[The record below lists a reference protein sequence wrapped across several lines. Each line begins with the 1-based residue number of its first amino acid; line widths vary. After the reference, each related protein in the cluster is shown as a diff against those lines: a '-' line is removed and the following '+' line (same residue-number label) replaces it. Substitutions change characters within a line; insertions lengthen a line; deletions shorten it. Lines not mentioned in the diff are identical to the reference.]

1 MKLSQR
7 FAHLALA
14 RKIVL
19 LVALMGA
26 VSVAISVYALAHIR
40 SIDQQYRALIAN
52 EARSAL
58 LLSEAALLLSDA
70 SRLMYAVL
78 TEQEESAIRAARVP
92 LAALQTQFGAKL
104 AQSAALLPAKATALE
119 ALAQQSHQA
128 FLLAGDVVDAA
139 GRWRGDQ
146 ALRIIH
152 SQFEP
157 VQQSLRSA
165 LAALSSASVADFE
178 SAALQLKRSTTR
190 TIVTTAAAVGLGLAL
205 VIALSAWVALRQ
217 ISRPI
222 GQLTR
227 TMERLTDRHYEDTIA
242 PALSERRDEVGTMAN
257 ALQVFKDSMQ
267 RADRLALEVAASA
280 ETKRLSEQLVDLI
293 GAIPGIVFQMQVRP
307 DGWRD
312 FLFISNQIS
321 DQYQPA
327 PAALEKLNS
336 LTRHGFLSA
345 RTPDEARVHEAIRR
359 SVPTLAPLD
368 IDALVSAEGCPP
380 CWVKTLATARRAP
393 DGSALFTGVWL
404 DVTVQKQQ
412 AQALA
417 LAQKAAEHAA
427 DEKAAFLATMS
438 HEIRTPLNA
447 IVGMNQLALKN
458 TLSASQRDRIEKSL
472 RASHHLLGIVNDV
485 LDFSKIGASEMSIES
500 ADFSLPQLLA
510 DVCELHEAMAHAQG
524 LGFSVHIA
532 PQVPQQLRGDPQ
544 RIGQILI
551 NYLHNAIKFTP
562 SGHITLLAQVAHED
576 ASGLLLRCV
585 VQDTGMGIAPEQQAT
600 LFEPFQQADASIT
613 RRFGGT
619 GLGLAISRQLAR
631 LMGGD
636 VGVQS
641 TLGAGSEF
649 CFTARVQRS
658 NSTNSATE
666 RAAPALTALPD
677 IRRLHGVRVLLVDDN
692 ALNCAVAQGLLESG
706 GLQVDTV
713 YDGAAAIAALEAAA
727 DGTYAGVLMDVQMP
741 VMDGLSATQALRRNP
756 RFSAAQLPI
765 IAMTAYATRQDA
777 QKSQDAGMN
786 DHLSKPVLEAALWR
800 VLLRWLVPSA
810 SADSDLYRIDPAPL
824 QELRPLFSS
833 ERLGT
838 LVSAFVRDCTERVQ
852 QLSAAANA
860 SPPDWAAL
868 QRQAHNLGGTAGSFG
883 LHQVGEW
890 AQALSRAASAQ
901 DAPATSQLMAQITQ
915 GVEQGLAQLQEL
927 QKPQELQELPPL
939 RTP

>member
-157 VQQSLRSA
+157 VRQDLRGA
-165 LAALSSASVADFE
+165 LAGLASGSVADFE

-280 ETKRLSEQLVDLI
+280 EAKRLSEQLVDLI

-345 RTPDEARVHEAIRR
+345 RTPDEARLYEAIRR

-447 IVGMNQLALKN
+447 IIGMNQLALKD
-458 TLSASQRDRIEKSL
+458 TLSASQRDRTEKSL
-472 RASHHLLGIVNDV
+472 RASHHLLGIINDV

-500 ADFSLPQLLA
+500 ADFS
-510 DVCELHEAMAHAQG
+510 
-524 LGFSVHIA
+524 F
-532 PQVPQQLRGDPQ
+532 
-544 RIGQILI
+544 
-551 NYLHNAIKFTP
+551 
-562 SGHITLLAQVAHED
+562 
-576 ASGLLLRCV
+576 
-585 VQDTGMGIAPEQQAT
+585 
-600 LFEPFQQADASIT
+600 
-613 RRFGGT
+613 
-619 GLGLAISRQLAR
+619 
-631 LMGGD
+631 
-636 VGVQS
+636 
-641 TLGAGSEF
+641 
-649 CFTARVQRS
+649 
-658 NSTNSATE
+658 
-666 RAAPALTALPD
+666 
-677 IRRLHGVRVLLVDDN
+677 
-692 ALNCAVAQGLLESG
+692 
-706 GLQVDTV
+706 
-713 YDGAAAIAALEAAA
+713 AAIAGRRLRAARGHGACPRLGLFRPHRSPCAPAAA
-727 DGTYAGVLMDVQMP
+727 RRPAPHWADFDQLPAQRHQIHPQRPHHVAGAGGARRCQRP
-741 VMDGLSATQALRRNP
+741 AAALRGARH
-756 RFSAAQLPI
+756 RHGHSA
-765 IAMTAYATRQDA
+765 
-777 QKSQDAGMN
+777 
-786 DHLSKPVLEAALWR
+786 
-800 VLLRWLVPSA
+800 
-810 SADSDLYRIDPAPL
+810 
-824 QELRPLFSS
+824 
-833 ERLGT
+833 
-838 LVSAFVRDCTERVQ
+838 
-852 QLSAAANA
+852 
-860 SPPDWAAL
+860 
-868 QRQAHNLGGTAGSFG
+868 
-883 LHQVGEW
+883 
-890 AQALSRAASAQ
+890 RAA
-901 DAPATSQLMAQITQ
+901 
-915 GVEQGLAQLQEL
+915 GHFV
-927 QKPQELQELPPL
+927 
-939 RTP
+939 

>member
-1 MKLSQR
+1 
-7 FAHLALA
+7 
-14 RKIVL
+14 
-19 LVALMGA
+19 
-26 VSVAISVYALAHIR
+26 
-40 SIDQQYRALIAN
+40 
-52 EARSAL
+52 
-58 LLSEAALLLSDA
+58 
-70 SRLMYAVL
+70 MYAVL

-104 AQSAALLPAKATALE
+104 AQSAALLPAKATQLQ

-178 SAALQLKRSTTR
+178 SAALQLKHSTTR

-280 ETKRLSEQLVDLI
+280 EAKRLSEQLVDLI

-327 PAALEKLNS
+327 PAALEKLNR
-336 LTRHGFLSA
+336 LNRHGFLSA
-345 RTPDEARVHEAIRR
+345 GTPDEARLYEAIRR

-458 TLSASQRDRIEKSL
+458 TLSASQRDRIEKTL
-472 RASHHLLGIVNDV
+472 RAGQHLLGIVNDV
-485 LDFSKIGASEMSIES
+485 LDFSKINAGEMRLES
-500 ADFSLPQLLA
+500 ADFSLAQLLSDA
-510 DVCELHEAMAHAQG
+510 CELHETMAHAQG

-532 PQVPQQLRGDPQ
+532 PHVPQQLRGDPH

-585 VQDTGMGIAPEQQAT
+585 VQDTGIGIAPEQQAT
-600 LFEPFQQADASIT
+600 LFRPFQQADASIT

-658 NSTNSATE
+658 NSTNSPTE
-666 RAAPALTALPD
+666 RSAPALTALPD
-677 IRRLHGVRVLLVDDN
+677 IRRLHGMRVLLVDDN

-713 YDGAAAIAALEAAA
+713 HDGGAAIAALEAAA

-741 VMDGLSATQALRRNP
+741 VMDGLSATRALRRNP

-777 QKSQDAGMN
+777 QKSQDAGMS

-810 SADSDLYRIDPAPL
+810 SAADSAALYRIDPTPL

-833 ERLGT
+833 KRLDA
-838 LVSAFVRDCTERVQ
+838 LVSAFARDCTERVQ

-883 LHQVGEW
+883 LHQVGQW
-890 AQALSRAASAQ
+890 AQALSSAASAQ
-901 DAPATSQLMAQITQ
+901 DTAATSQLLGCITQ
-915 GVEQGLAQLQEL
+915 GTERGLAQLQAL
-927 QKPQELQELPPL
+927 HKA
-939 RTP
+939 